1 MVALGSK
8 KSSLQVSPGDAPE
21 VVPVSVQMLTT
32 KTSSK
37 PNSPKSPRSGR
48 SSHDQDVLQPKI
60 SQGLSLSSPRKT
72 GPFASKSSPPLRP
85 KKSSKSPSPSRGK
98 SSSSRNSPQMDGV
111 VSPPSSLNGKNSLD
125 AETLRVFDPETMRI
139 RQIVSGYGAEN
150 GSVEGPWDYE
160 PGPPFT
166 LTVAGVCDANDM
178 YYFPLQEQIAYL
190 ESKLIDL
197 AMRYNNLEDEHRVVR
212 QSHEHLNRT
221 VREANLVA
229 RDQVVFENLKL
240 KYQLAAT
247 ELEDARKLIRELR
260 QLGWENLPQRMLYE
274 CKKTH
279 DEMFWN
285 NKEVYYRSLLL
296 KRRELLLS
304 LAMLY
309 LFSH

>member
-1 MVALGSK
+1 MIIQRLNYNDNLIVETKALT
-8 KSSLQVSPGDAPE
+8 SL
-21 VVPVSVQMLTT
+21 L
-32 KTSSK
+32 
-37 PNSPKSPRSGR
+37 
-48 SSHDQDVLQPKI
+48 DVLTEFIWRREEPKI

-279 DEMFWN
+279 DEMDLSSTCLLTHDKSMFIVHCFQM
-285 NKEVYYRSLLL
+285 KEN
-296 KRRELLLS
+296 LS
-304 LAMLY
+304 K
-309 LFSH
+309 